1 MCQPPACRELGQV
14 RPGLRC
20 ELCNRSLH
28 NYERSKVSFAATP
41 SAFVGLVVTGP
52 TPHNL
57 TSNEATP
64 GAIMSDLAFLDETS
78 ADSGLIAA
86 DRLSDLL
93 HITRAELATA
103 VGLSRDSISKS
114 TRVGSPSTQARLRDV
129 VEIINRVRGWAGT
142 PQQAFA
148 WYRSQP
154 LPSFG
159 DQTAEAL
166 VKEGR
171 AEAVKRHLDRIAVGG
186 YA

>member
-1 MCQPPACRELGQV
+1 
-14 RPGLRC
+14 
-20 ELCNRSLH
+20 
-28 NYERSKVSFAATP
+28 
-41 SAFVGLVVTGP
+41 
-52 TPHNL
+52 
-57 TSNEATP
+57 
-64 GAIMSDLAFLDETS
+64 MSDLGFLDETS
-78 ADSGLIAA
+78 AESGLIAA

-103 VGLSRDSISKS
+103 LGLSRDAISKS
-114 TRVGSPSTQARLRDV
+114 TRVGSPATQARLRDV
-129 VEIINRVRGWAGT
+129 VEIINRARGWAGS

-171 AEAVKRHLDRIAVGG
+171 AEAVKRHLDRIAVGAPFRRWRRPLRRTVQSCG
-186 YA
+186 RAGPLHFTPDGNGLA

>member
-1 MCQPPACRELGQV
+1 MSDV
-14 RPGLRC
+14 
-20 ELCNRSLH
+20 
-28 NYERSKVSFAATP
+28 
-41 SAFVGLVVTGP
+41 AF
-52 TPHNL
+52 L
-57 TSNEATP
+57 TS
-64 GAIMSDLAFLDETS
+64 TS
-78 ADSGLIAA
+78 ADGGLIAA
-86 DRLSDLL
+86 DRLSETL
-93 HITRAELATA
+93 HITRAELAI
-103 VGLSRDSISKS
+103 VLGLSRDAVSKA
-114 TRVGSPSTQARLRDV
+114 TRARSPATQGRLRDM
-129 VEIINRVRGWAGT
+129 VEIINRVRGWAGS